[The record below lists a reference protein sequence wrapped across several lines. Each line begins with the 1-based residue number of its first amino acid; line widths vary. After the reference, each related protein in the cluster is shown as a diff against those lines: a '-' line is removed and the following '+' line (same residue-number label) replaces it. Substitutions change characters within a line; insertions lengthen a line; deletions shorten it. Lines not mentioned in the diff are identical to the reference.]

1 MIDRDEAARSEVLS
15 KLAQTREEVRRVF
28 DPPPRSGHD
37 GTGPHGGT
45 GGFPRSRTMQMLLS
59 GKGLGTVGAVAS
71 GLFIAR
77 PALAFRL
84 LKLLPVSAVA
94 RTLLIRA
101 VTTWRSKQ
109 RF

>member
-1 MIDRDEAARSEVLS
+1 MDHEEAERSHVLS
-15 KLAQTREEVRRVF
+15 KLAQSREELRRVLE
-28 DPPPRSGHD
+28 PPPR
-37 GTGPHGGT
+37 TGPDGMQSGMAE
-45 GGFPRSRTMQMLLS
+45 GFPRSRTMQMLLS

-71 GLFIAR
+71 GLLLAR

-94 RTLLIRA
+94 RTLLVRA

-109 RF
+109 RI

>member
-1 MIDRDEAARSEVLS
+1 MDHEETERSQVLS
-15 KLAQTREEVRRVF
+15 KLAQSREELRRVLE
-28 DPPPRSGHD
+28 PPPRSGPD
-37 GTGPHGGT
+37 GTPNGMA

-71 GLFIAR
+71 GLLLAR

-84 LKLLPVSAVA
+84 LKFLPVSAVA

-109 RF
+109 RV

>member
-1 MIDRDEAARSEVLS
+1 MTDSEQTARNHVLT
-15 KLAQTREEVRRVF
+15 KLAQSREEVRRLF
-28 DPPPRSGHD
+28 EPPPRVGEASGSSSA
-37 GTGPHGGT
+37 GA
-45 GGFPRSRTMQMLLS
+45 FPRSRTMQMLMS

-71 GLFIAR
+71 GLLIAR

-109 RF
+109 RS